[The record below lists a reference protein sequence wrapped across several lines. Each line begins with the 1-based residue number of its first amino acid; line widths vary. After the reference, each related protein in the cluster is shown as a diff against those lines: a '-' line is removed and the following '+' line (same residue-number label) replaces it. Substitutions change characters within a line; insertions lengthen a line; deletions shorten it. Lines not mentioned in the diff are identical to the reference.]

1 MLMFIE
7 YSTKLKWWDG
17 QVVVNQT
24 GAWIDKQFFQEPSQ
38 SLFRCANYINVFQVV
53 DQVAAAAN

>member
-24 GAWIDKQFFQEPSQ
+24 GAWTGKQFFQEPSQ